1 MLEISKSD
9 TDPEQ
14 RGNAMFWLAEEYPEQ
29 AQDWLLEVISTEQDE
44 DVLEQAVFAISQLP
58 DDSGSRILLY
68 LAQDKQAS
76 RTVRHQ
82 ALVWLAQSDDD
93 KTIAALTELLTH

>member
-1 MLEISKSD
+1 
-9 TDPEQ
+9 
-14 RGNAMFWLAEEYPEQ
+14 
-29 AQDWLLEVISTEQDE
+29 VISTEQDE
-44 DVLEQAVFAISQLP
+44 NVLEQAVFAISQLP
-58 DDSGSRILLY
+58 DDSGSRILLN

-82 ALVWLAQSDDD
+82 ALFWLAQSDDD